1 MAYQSDSECD
11 DYHYDYKR
19 DKLRFPNDESYDYT
33 KEEMYLAER
42 YPVDVEP
49 YLPTKEE
56 LDERDDLSIS
66 KRSKSQMVFWKAP
79 KPIVADQ
86 VKKEDKVVRS
96 SSWYDLVE
104 DEEGEEEEISKLSVA
119 EICKLHNWGTPKTT
133 TVPSTPDF
141 PDLGKI
147 ETPKPIREKFPTPKF
162 CRRSTRKIDMKE
174 FLAPE
179 TNHSPLSREGSLENA
194 SEVPHGEPHGEKP
207 KKNKVCKNWEAGSC
221 VRPDCVFL
229 HYYPPCVYGDRCKNP
244 HCKYVHEEKQ
254 EKPRLYKTRI
264 CRHWLK
270 NGKCQ
275 VQDCGFIHDL
285 NDPAIKY
292 CLFADN
298 CINEQ
303 CRFFHV
309 PKDFPKNI
317 PVKKEEP
324 KRDPKREV
332 KKDSKKDPA
341 REEKKGKKATQKKL
355 SGVENCENIFSVLV
369 EAN

>member
-1 MAYQSDSECD
+1 MAYHSDSE
-11 DYHYDYKR
+11 DYHCDYR
-19 DKLRFPNDESYDYT
+19 RNGLVYPDDESYTYT
-33 KEEMYLAER
+33 QEELYLAER

-49 YLPTKEE
+49 YLPSKEE
-56 LDERDDLSIS
+56 LDERDDLTIG
-66 KRSKSQMVFWKAP
+66 KRSRSQMVFWKAP
-79 KPIVADQ
+79 KPIVTDQ
-86 VKKEDKVVRS
+86 VKNEEKIVRS

-104 DEEGEEEEISKLSVA
+104 EEEGEEEISKLSVA

-147 ETPKPIREKFPTPKF
+147 ESPKPIREKFPTPKF
-162 CRRSTRKIDMKE
+162 CRRSSRKIDMKE
-174 FLAPE
+174 FLAVPE
-179 TNHSPLSREGSLENA
+179 NSSPLSREGSLENA
-194 SEVPHGEPHGEKP
+194 SEMADKP

-292 CLFADN
+292 CLFGDN

-317 PVKKEEP
+317 PKSVPVKKEEP
-324 KRDPKREV
+324 KKDVKKD
-332 KKDSKKDPA
+332 KKDSKEMKKQSKKDI
-341 REEKKGKKATQKKL
+341 KKDTQKKP
-355 SGVENCENIFSVLV
+355 SGVENCRNIFSVLV